1 MPKRE
6 PGSGLA
12 AELARRTQAEAEQE
26 EQPTTT
32 RKTKPRKDDA
42 GLVSVRL
49 PAELKQDLQS
59 HVEAL
64 KVQGVDASMNSLIR
78 ALVTEYLEAV
88 ENGTREPPVKTTTRV
103 EIGL

>member
-1 MPKRE
+1 MPK

-42 GLVSVRL
+42 GLISVRL
-49 PAELKQDLQS
+49 PAELKADLQS

-64 KVQGVDASMNSLIR
+64 RAQGGEASINSLIR
-78 ALVTEYLEAV
+78 ALVQEYLGAV
-88 ENGTREPPVKTTTRV
+88 EAGTREPPVKTTTRTQV
-103 EIGL
+103 GV

>member
-1 MPKRE
+1 MPK

-12 AELARRTQAEAEQE
+12 AELHRRTQAEAE
-26 EQPTTT
+26 EQQPAPT

-49 PAELKQDLQS
+49 PTELKRELES

-64 KVQGVDASMNSLIR
+64 RTQGVQASMNSLIR

-88 ENGTREPPVKTTTRV
+88 EAGTREPPVRTTTRT
-103 EIGL
+103 EIGV

>member
-1 MPKRE
+1 MPK

-12 AELARRTQAEAEQE
+12 AELHRRTQAETEQG

-49 PAELKQDLQS
+49 PAELKQGLES
-59 HVEAL
+59 HVAAL
-64 KVQGVDASMNSLIR
+64 R
-78 ALVTEYLEAV
+78 AQEEIAGRTLPRAICFTISPYSTLMPAMSQAMWRAQLV
-88 ENGTREPPVKTTTRV
+88 
-103 EIGL
+103 

>member
-1 MPKRE
+1 MPK

-12 AELARRTQAEAEQE
+12 AELHRRTQAETEQA

-49 PAELKQDLQS
+49 PAELKQGLES
-59 HVEAL
+59 HVASL
-64 KVQGVDASMNSLIR
+64 RAQGIQASMNSLIR

-88 ENGTREPPVKTTTRV
+88 EAGTREPPTKTTTRT
-103 EIGL
+103 EIGV